1 MENNYTEKM
10 NNVENAVSVFPTNAE
25 PHAPKAAYCEAPVEG
40 ANADILNGAAT
51 LNVFD
56 CDYAIKIDY
65 IHAFTEDSTAAKVEV
80 VDYFGKV
87 LNCANIEKTA
97 DADVWQVSFAFE
109 KHPTGYFTVRVNG
122 EVVDFYVVVPALKDR
137 WVKDSPFAMDTAL
150 MHLLQG
156 KDPALYG
163 HYSAAMRMVGVNW
176 VRERLQWKDYQIEKN
191 EDGSFTYDEDYLN
204 DVKAKLDVIKGA
216 GLNVLMTYSTGPKW
230 AVANARSLPGSE
242 ISKGDRPNTLATYDT
257 QLAIY
262 EGTKR
267 IVEKLDKQMDVIELI
282 NEPDHPAFRDLAEHY
297 AGWFKSAALGIID
310 SEAENVKISIT
321 GLCANPNGY
330 AFIPIMMASDVMKYC
345 TVYNYHTHIYNHDFS
360 NPDMVPDFG
369 NNPVAR
375 ELFALRELY
384 GIKYPSWISESGMKI
399 PQTLPTEEQKA
410 IQTPYAVTGAV
421 QALSFGNNKY
431 FWFVVAPY
439 SEEGGDF
446 STFSGQNKPYPVI
459 AVYAVMSNV
468 LGEAKYMGEL
478 KDLPSD
484 NARGYLFN
492 TGKGIVSTVWMATGK
507 ASYKVAPDAKVI
519 DMMGQ
524 EITPVNGEIE
534 ISVNPVYITYT
545 SAPADY
551 FVKTFEAPKPMENP
565 AMSGADYVIITPEF
579 EGFTFS
585 RDTKNIGHCIADG
598 TVIKVRV
605 VNHGNEAVSGKVDV
619 TIPEFTVT
627 GLDQEITVQ
636 PHSEEFITISLNKTG
651 ESDVADIVKFTGVF
665 NGQAC
670 SPTAV
675 SVYSG
680 EQQPDRKIS
689 RSGWN
694 ISFGTK
700 MNDASNVLKSVKVTM
715 NNFKGDQ
722 SNIIMVVDAKKFENF
737 TYDKETS
744 LLDMDFSSLSDGKHV
759 AYAGFTT
766 PGGDVRVLSLVIRY
780 DKNTD
785 TVTFANKY

>member
-1 MENNYTEKM
+1 MDDKKM
-10 NNVENAVSVFPTNAE
+10 KVSVAQTRAQA
-25 PHAPKAAYCEAPVEG
+25 HAPKTSYCEPIDAAVSDK
-40 ANADILNGAAT
+40 ADLFNGAAAV
-51 LNVFD
+51 NVFD
-56 CDYAIKIDY
+56 TDYAIKIDY
-65 IHAFTEDSTAAKVEV
+65 VHEFAEDANTAKVEV
-80 VDYFGKV
+80 VDFFGKV
-87 LNCANIEKTA
+87 LADVSLEKTEGGNVA
-97 DADVWQVSFAFE
+97 LTFE
-109 KHPTGYFTVRVNG
+109 CDNHPTGYFTVRVNG
-122 EVVDFYVVVPALKDR
+122 EVVDFYVVVPPFKDR
-137 WVKDSPFAMDTAL
+137 WVEDSPFAMDTAL
-150 MHLLQG
+150 LHLLKG

-163 HYSAAMRMVGVNW
+163 HYSAAVRLIGANW

-191 EDGSFTYDEDYLN
+191 EDGTFTYDEDYLN
-204 DVKAKLDVIKGA
+204 NVKDKLDIIKGA
-216 GLNVLMTYSTGPKW
+216 GLNVLMTYSTGPRW

-262 EGTKR
+262 EATKR
-267 IVEKLDKQMDVIELI
+267 IAERLDKQIDVIELI

-297 AGWFKSAALGIID
+297 SSWFKSAALGIVD
-310 SEAENVKISIT
+310 SGAENVKISMT

-330 AFIPIMMASDVMKYC
+330 AFVPIMMGSDVMKYC
-345 TVYNYHTHIYNHDFS
+345 AVYNYHTHIYNHDFS

-375 ELFALRELY
+375 ELFALRELN
-384 GIKYPSWISESGMKI
+384 GFNHPTWISESGMKI
-399 PQTLPTEEQKA
+399 PQTVPTEEQKA
-410 IQTPYAVTGAV
+410 IQAPYAVTGAV
-421 QALSFGNNKY
+421 QALSFGNHKY

-446 STFSGQNKPYPVI
+446 STFSGENKPYPVV

-468 LGEAKYMGEL
+468 LGEAKYIGEL
-478 KDLPSD
+478 KDLPCD
-484 NARGYLFN
+484 DARGYLFN
-492 TGKGIVSTVWMATGK
+492 TGKGIVSVAWMHTGK
-507 ASYKVAPDAKVI
+507 ASYKVPSNAKVI

-524 EITPVNGEIE
+524 EITPANGEVE
-534 ISVNPVYITYT
+534 LSVNPVYITYT

-551 FVKTFEAPKPMENP
+551 YVKTFKTPDPVENP
-565 AMSGADYVIITPEF
+565 VLSGADYVLITPEF

-585 RDTKNIGHCIADG
+585 KDTKNIGHCICDG

-605 VNHGNEAVSGKVDV
+605 VNHGNVAVSGKVDV
-619 TIPEFTVT
+619 TIPEVTVT
-627 GLDQEITVQ
+627 GLDREITVA

-680 EQQPDRKIS
+680 EQPDRKIS
-689 RSGWN
+689 RAGWN

-700 MNDASNVLKSVKVTM
+700 MSNASEVLKSVSVTI
-715 NNFKGDQ
+715 NNFKGDR
-722 SNIIMVVDAKKFENF
+722 SDIKMVLDAEKFTGF
-737 TYDKETS
+737 TYNSENG
-744 LLDMDFSSLSDGKHV
+744 LFLMDFSSLSDGKHV
-759 AYAGFTT
+759 AYAGFTS
-766 PGGDVRVLSLVIRY
+766 PGGDLRVFSLVIRY
-780 DKNTD
+780 DKNKD